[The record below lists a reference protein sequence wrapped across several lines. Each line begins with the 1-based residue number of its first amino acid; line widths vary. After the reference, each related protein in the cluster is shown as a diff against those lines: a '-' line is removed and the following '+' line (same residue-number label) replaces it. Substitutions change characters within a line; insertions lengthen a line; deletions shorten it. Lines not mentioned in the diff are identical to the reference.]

1 MRKSTVGSV
10 QPLRRLWPFL
20 GAYRLRLALAVLA
33 MVSTALLSLALP
45 LMVRGIVDGFS
56 AISPQEVDRHFQA
69 ALLLAVLLAAA
80 TGLRYALVTT
90 LGERVVADIR
100 KAVFSKVI
108 RLSPAYFEQTM
119 TGEVI
124 SRLNTDTTLVQAVL
138 DSTISMAVRYGL
150 ILAGGLSLMLWT
162 SLRLSLLALIVVPL
176 ILLPLLALGRRLR
189 SHSRTSQ
196 DRIADGA
203 ANASEALLAVQAV
216 QANTHE
222 DETRSAFGRL
232 VELSLDAAYRRIR
245 IRSLLT
251 TLIIS
256 LAFSSVVLVIWT
268 GASEVRGGQ
277 MSAGQLIQ
285 FVIFAI
291 MVAGSAAG
299 FSEVWGDILRAA
311 GATERLIELLEADD
325 PVSDPDECEEP
336 AVPAR
341 GEVVFD
347 RVGFRY
353 PSRPTVA
360 ALEDVSFTIRQGE
373 TVALVGASGAGKST
387 VFQLM
392 LRFFDPQSGTISID
406 GVDLRRMRRGNF
418 RSMIALVPQETA
430 VFAPPARDNI
440 RSGRPGATDLE
451 VEGAARAAFIHDF
464 LAGLPDG
471 YETVVGER
479 GILLSG
485 GQRQR
490 LAIARA
496 ILRDARILLLDE
508 ATSSLD
514 PESEAHVRSAVD
526 RLAADRTTL
535 IIAHRLATVQKADRI
550 LVFDRGRIVD
560 EGTHSRLVAKGG
572 IYERFSR
579 LQLDGEDKTEGRAVA
594 GQ

>member
-20 GAYRLRLALAVLA
+20 RAYRLRLVLAVLA
-33 MVSTALLSLALP
+33 MISTALLSLALP

-56 AISPQEVDRHFQA
+56 ATLPEAVDRHFQA
-69 ALLLAVLLAAA
+69 ALLLAVLLAVT
-80 TGLRYALVTT
+80 TGFRYAMVTT
-90 LGERVVADIR
+90 LGERVIADIR

-150 ILAGGLSLMLWT
+150 ILVGGLSLMLWT
-162 SLRLSLLALIVVPL
+162 SLKLSLLALVVVPL

-222 DETRSAFGRL
+222 VETVSTFGRL
-232 VELSLDAAYRRIR
+232 VELSLEAAYRRIR
-245 IRSLLT
+245 IRALLT

-268 GASEVRGGQ
+268 GAGEVSSGQ

-285 FVIFAI
+285 FVIFAV

-311 GATERLIELLEADD
+311 GATERLIELLEAGD
-325 PVSDPDECEEP
+325 PVNDPDDFEEP
-336 AVPAR
+336 ATPAR

-347 RVGFRY
+347 GVGFRY

-392 LRFFDPQSGTISID
+392 LRFFDPQSGAISID
-406 GVDLRRMRRGNF
+406 GVDLRRMRRSSF
-418 RSMIALVPQETA
+418 RRMIALVPQETA
-430 VFAPPARDNI
+430 VFATTARENI
-440 RSGRPGATDLE
+440 RFGRPGATDRE
-451 VEGAARAAFIHDF
+451 VEEAARAAFIHDF

-479 GILLSG
+479 GIMLSG

-514 PESEAHVRSAVD
+514 PESEAHVRNAVD
-526 RLAADRTTL
+526 SLAADRTTL

-560 EGTHSRLVAKGG
+560 EGPHSRLVDKGG

-579 LQLDGEDKTEGRAVA
+579 LQLDGKGRPVS